1 MNAVL
6 VLLVGCAILI
16 AGYIFYGGWLAKQWG
31 VDDSKTT
38 PAHELEDGM
47 DYVPAKAPVLMG
59 HHFSSIAGAGP
70 INGPIQAAVFGWL
83 PCMLWI
89 LIGGIFFG
97 AVHDYGALFASIRHK
112 GQTLVLVVAAFAS
125 IVAGTFNGFTAEG
138 AHNDANASVAMVS
151 ILFIVMAIVFGLCV
165 YRRGAPLS
173 VATVVGVI
181 GIVLCLI
188 IGLNF
193 HPIYL
198 SNSTWMWIIGVYIL
212 IASVAPVWIL
222 LQPRDY
228 LSSFLLYGMM
238 IIAFVG
244 IVGAGLMGQNTN
256 LAMPAF
262 TGWVDTISATSL
274 GTMFPA
280 LFVTIACGALSG
292 FHATQSPLMS
302 RCLTKE
308 SYGRPIF
315 YGAMIGE
322 GFIALIWATVGMT
335 FYQSP
340 AELQAALA
348 SGGPANV
355 VNQSA
360 LSLMGSIGG
369 ILAVLGV
376 IVLPITSGD
385 TAFRAA
391 RLTIAEVFNFNQTPS
406 KNRLSIA
413 IPLFIVGA
421 ILTQVDFNVI
431 WRYFGWSNQTLACI
445 MLWAGAAYLYRKGR
459 FHWIASIPA
468 TFMTSVVVCYIC
480 MDKNLGFGIDYT
492 ISVYI
497 GIAGALIAI
506 GSFLAFANKNIE
518 GAPTDD

>member
-1 MNAVL
+1 MPGYVYFLLACAA
-6 VLLVGCAILI
+6 LLVGYLVYGKIVAK
-16 AGYIFYGGWLAKQWG
+16 IFGE
-31 VDDSKTT
+31 DDNRVT
-38 PAHELEDGM
+38 PAISMADGV
-47 DYVPAKAPVLMG
+47 DYVPMSPIKIWLIQLLN
-59 HHFSSIAGAGP
+59 IAGIGP
-70 INGPIQAAVFGWL
+70 IFGPILGALYGPTAL
-83 PCMLWI
+83 LWI
-89 LIGGIFFG
+89 VIGSIFAGATHDYFSGMLSIRYKGTNVPNIVGYNLGNVFKRIMQLFAVILLLLVGVVFMTSPAMLLKNLTSIDMNVWLIIIFVYYLLATILPIDKIIGRLYPIFG
-97 AVHDYGALFASIRHK
+97 AVLLIMAVGMTVMLFVKRYHFYP
-112 GQTLVLVVAAFAS
+112 AAEMTTQFP
-125 IVAGTFNGFTAEG
+125 GDN
-138 AHNDANASVAMVS
+138 
-151 ILFIVMAIVFGLCV
+151 
-165 YRRGAPLS
+165 PL
-173 VATVVGVI
+173 
-181 GIVLCLI
+181 
-188 IGLNF
+188 
-193 HPIYL
+193 PIYP
-198 SNSTWMWIIGVYIL
+198 L
-212 IASVAPVWIL
+212 I
-222 LQPRDY
+222 
-228 LSSFLLYGMM
+228 
-238 IIAFVG
+238 
-244 IVGAGLMGQNTN
+244 
-256 LAMPAF
+256 
-262 TGWVDTISATSL
+262 
-274 GTMFPA
+274 
-280 LFVTIACGALSG
+280 FVTIACGALSG

>member
-1 MNAVL
+1 MPGYVYFLLACAA
-6 VLLVGCAILI
+6 LLVGYLVYGKIVAK
-16 AGYIFYGGWLAKQWG
+16 IFGE
-31 VDDSKTT
+31 DDNRVT
-38 PAHELEDGM
+38 PAISMADGV
-47 DYVPAKAPVLMG
+47 DYVPMSPIKIWLIQLLN
-59 HHFSSIAGAGP
+59 IAGIGP
-70 INGPIQAAVFGWL
+70 IFGPILGALYGPAAL
-83 PCMLWI
+83 LWI
-89 LIGGIFFG
+89 VIGSIFAGATHDYFSGMLSIRYKGTNVPNIVGYNLGNVFKRIMQLFAVILLLLVGVVFMTSPAMLLKNLTSIDMNVWLIIIFVYYLLATILPIDKIIGRLYPIFG
-97 AVHDYGALFASIRHK
+97 AVLLIMAVGMTVMLFVK
-112 GQTLVLVVAAFAS
+112 GYDFYPAAEMTNQFP
-125 IVAGTFNGFTAEG
+125 GDN
-138 AHNDANASVAMVS
+138 
-151 ILFIVMAIVFGLCV
+151 
-165 YRRGAPLS
+165 PL
-173 VATVVGVI
+173 
-181 GIVLCLI
+181 
-188 IGLNF
+188 
-193 HPIYL
+193 PIYP
-198 SNSTWMWIIGVYIL
+198 L
-212 IASVAPVWIL
+212 I
-222 LQPRDY
+222 
-228 LSSFLLYGMM
+228 
-238 IIAFVG
+238 
-244 IVGAGLMGQNTN
+244 
-256 LAMPAF
+256 
-262 TGWVDTISATSL
+262 
-274 GTMFPA
+274 
-280 LFVTIACGALSG
+280 FVTIACGALSG